1 MRGRRG
7 ALRLQLAPILAVV
20 TSLPTSLPGAPTPAS
35 VEARSRAGLGRIVLS
50 RPKLP
55 YL

>member
-7 ALRLQLAPILAVV
+7 ALRLGLPLILAVV
-20 TSLPTSLPGAPTPAS
+20 TSLPGAPTPAS
-35 VEARSRAGLGRIVLS
+35 VEARSRVGRIVLS
-50 RPKLP
+50 HSKLP